1 MFNIYYIN
9 YAKAYEIAML
19 LDNKILEQITKE
31 HNAEGGIT
39 GVAETGTGGMTE
51 IPLVGR
57 YLPKLS
63 LNGELTGSKSSKV
76 IDTVKV
82 ITTKSTIL
90 DVIYKKAKEVSKLS
104 DRTVGNL
111 IKIRNV
117 SLEIENENDIL
128 GAKTFFSGAFG
139 DIAVDGI
146 GNVNLP
152 TLLEVLF
159 KDSAYILEGVL
170 PEKRFGGTEKI
181 VIKIPMQAENEMEN
195 QYSLSDLEIGKV
207 TIIGIYRGCFKRK
220 ELNKKLSRFV
230 KNQDETVEDVG
241 IESDEENV
249 VKKALDDNIHYI
261 DVISIVQD
269 ISF

>member
-19 LDNKILEQITKE
+19 IDNKILENITKE
-31 HNAEGGIT
+31 RTTEGELTGI
-39 GVAETGTGGMTE
+39 AETATGGLTD
-51 IPLVGR
+51 IPLVGK

-63 LNGELTGSKSSKV
+63 LNGELVGSKSSKV

-90 DVIYKKAKEVSKLS
+90 ELIYKKAKEVWKLS
-104 DRTVGNL
+104 DKTVGNL
-111 IKIRNV
+111 VKIRNV

-128 GAKTFFSGAFG
+128 GAKTFLSGAFG

-170 PEKRFGGTEKI
+170 PAKRFGDEEKI

-195 QYSLSDLEIGKV
+195 QYSLSDLEIGNV
-207 TIIGIYRGCFKRK
+207 TVVGIYRGCFKRK
-220 ELNKKLSRFV
+220 ELNKKLNRFA
-230 KNQDETVEDVG
+230 KNQEDVDDVG
-241 IESDEENV
+241 IESDEENG
-249 VKKALDDNIHYI
+249 VKKSPEDKLHYI

>member
-19 LDNKILEQITKE
+19 LDNKITEEITKE
-31 HNAEGGIT
+31 HATEGGFT
-39 GVAETGTGGMTE
+39 GIGEAGIGGMTE
-51 IPLVGR
+51 LPLVNKF
-57 YLPKLS
+57 LPKLS

-90 DVIYKKAKEVSKLS
+90 DVIYKKAKEVTKL
-104 DRTVGNL
+104 DDKTVGKL

-117 SLEIENENDIL
+117 SLEIENENDII
-128 GAKTFFSGAFG
+128 GAKTFLSGAFG

-152 TLLEVLF
+152 TLLEVIF
-159 KDSAYILEGVL
+159 KDSAYILEGVI
-170 PEKRFGGTEKI
+170 PEKRFGCKEKI

-207 TIIGIYRGCFKRK
+207 TIVGIYRGCFKRK
-220 ELNKKLSRFV
+220 ELDKKLSRFI
-230 KNQDETVEDVG
+230 KNQDEMRENVG

-249 VKKALDDNIHYI
+249 VKKSPDDNIHYI
-261 DVISIVQD
+261 DVISVVQD

>member
-19 LDNKILEQITKE
+19 LDNNILEQITKE
-31 HNAEGGIT
+31 HDTEGGLAGT
-39 GVAETGTGGMTE
+39 AETGTDGLNG
-51 IPLVGR
+51 IPFVGK

-63 LNGELTGSKSSKV
+63 LNGEITGSKSSKV

-117 SLEIENENDIL
+117 SFEIENENNIL
-128 GAKTFFSGAFG
+128 GAKTFLSGAFG
-139 DIAVDGI
+139 DIAVEGI

-159 KDSAYILEGVL
+159 KDSAYILEGAL
-170 PEKRFGGTEKI
+170 PEKRFGSTEKI

-207 TIIGIYRGCFKRK
+207 TVVGIYRGCFKRR
-220 ELNKKLSRFV
+220 ELNKKLNRFV
-230 KNQDETVEDVG
+230 KSQEEIVEDVG
-241 IESDEENV
+241 IESDDGNIV
-249 VKKALDDNIHYI
+249 IKSLDDNIHYI